1 MTRTRVLA
9 AVTAALLAA
18 PVAAQAAGPRATVRA
33 MTVTQT
39 VLPGDHE
46 VGSTRSYLDGAGV
59 AHALVPN
66 TVLGQLVAGAALEGA
81 ELGIGYNA
89 QFGGFVDS
97 IGGVTAPA
105 KGFWALYVDNASSSL
120 GAESATIGD
129 GQEVVW
135 VLDPDFEVAGPTFLD
150 LDPVRASA
158 VPGTSRYTF
167 GVTLAGG
174 EKPVA
179 AKGATVIVNG
189 KRYTANARGR
199 VTVELRSGT
208 AWTARATLKGSIR
221 SDTLRGTA
229 A

>member
-1 MTRTRVLA
+1 
-9 AVTAALLAA
+9 
-18 PVAAQAAGPRATVRA
+18 

-39 VLPGDHE
+39 VLPGDHA
-46 VGSTRSYLDGAGV
+46 VGSTRSYLDGDGV
-59 AHALVPN
+59 AHALAPN

-81 ELGIGYNA
+81 ELGIGFNA

-97 IGGVTAPA
+97 IGGLRAA
-105 KGFWALYVDNASSSL
+105 NGFWALYVDNATSPL
-120 GAESATIGD
+120 GAESATIKD

-135 VLDPDFEVAGPTFLD
+135 ILDPDFNTPGPTFLD
-150 LDPVRASA
+150 LDPVKASG
-158 VPGTSRYTF
+158 VPGVSFYTF
-167 GVTLAGG
+167 GVTKAGG
-174 EKPVA
+174 DGPVA

-221 SDTLRGTA
+221 SDVLRGTA